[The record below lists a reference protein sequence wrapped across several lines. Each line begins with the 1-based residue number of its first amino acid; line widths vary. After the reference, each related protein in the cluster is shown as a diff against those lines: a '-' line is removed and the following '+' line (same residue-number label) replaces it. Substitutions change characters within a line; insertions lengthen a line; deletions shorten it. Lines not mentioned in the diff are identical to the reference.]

1 MPSRPTLLVFLAVFG
16 LFAVI
21 LGRLT
26 SAQAAPPPQAGNPTP
41 SPWRVE
47 IFTQDVTVRA
57 GPGTEYDRVG
67 LLIPGQTSDII
78 GRTPTGVWLK
88 IVYLGGPD
96 NAGWVLR
103 EFVRVIGDDPNMP
116 TILPPPTPTL
126 LPTTT
131 PDFGAVL
138 STAGTPTPN
147 PDANRLPT
155 FTPPAPEIQPT
166 LLPAQGVTINSGFPP
181 AILITVLFV
190 LGGFGG
196 ILTVF
201 RSRR

>member
-1 MPSRPTLLVFLAVFG
+1 MTKRPVLLVIMAVFG
-16 LFAVI
+16 LLAGTVVA
-21 LGRLT
+21 RLPAA
-26 SAQAAPPPQAGNPTP
+26 SAAPPPQVGTPTAAR
-41 SPWRVE
+41 WTVA
-47 IFTQDVTVRA
+47 IYQDVTVRA

-67 LLIPGQTSDII
+67 LLIPGQTSDVI
-78 GRTPTGVWLK
+78 GRTPTGLWLK

-103 EFVRVIGDDPNMP
+103 EFVRLAQDDPNIP
-116 TILPPPTPTL
+116 TIIPPPTPTL
-126 LPTTT
+126 PATTT

-138 STAGTPTPN
+138 ATDAPTTSADAG
-147 PDANRLPT
+147 RLPT
-155 FTPPAPEIQPT
+155 FTPPAPEIRPT
-166 LLPAQGVTINSGFPP
+166 LLPAQGVTVQSGFPP

-196 ILTVF
+196 VLTIF

>member
-1 MPSRPTLLVFLAVFG
+1 MPSRRILLVFLAVFG
-16 LFAVI
+16 LVIVI

-26 SAQAAPPPQAGNPTP
+26 PAQAAPAPQASTP
-41 SPWRVE
+41 SPWRVD
-47 IFTQDVTVRA
+47 IFADVTVRS
-57 GPGTEYDRVG
+57 GPGTEFDRVG
-67 LLIPGQTSDII
+67 VLIPGQTSDII

-116 TILPPPTPTL
+116 TIIPPPTPTL

-138 STAGTPTPN
+138 STDTAPTAN
-147 PDANRLPT
+147 PDAGRLPT

-166 LLPAQGVTINSGFPP
+166 LLPAQGVVLNSGFPP

-196 ILTVF
+196 VLTIF